1 VFSEFSEENKIIKAA
16 FSPHCRVSMVI
27 GRSDTGK
34 TTFIERLADH
44 LSQKTEVGIVDLDM
58 GQSHIGPPS
67 TIAWGRMKGGFK
79 SWQDIK
85 VKDFYF
91 TGALSPLGSLL
102 PAVTGAKLI
111 TEKALGLCNKIIIDT
126 TGLINEPD
134 GRVLKQFKVDLL
146 KPDIIIALER
156 SGELE
161 NILKSFTFY
170 KIPKVLRIPV
180 LKRTGTKSTALR
192 SEHRMNQFRTYFKN
206 AEEMTVSLENIGIR
220 FTRGPVRFNNVE
232 LKNRIISF
240 RDEKN
245 MDMALGIVKEVHARK
260 KTLVV
265 HSPLNKNRK
274 IASIVIGTVQIDW

>member
-1 VFSEFSEENKIIKAA
+1 
-16 FSPHCRVSMVI
+16 
-27 GRSDTGK
+27 
-34 TTFIERLADH
+34 
-44 LSQKTEVGIVDLDM
+44 
-58 GQSHIGPPS
+58 
-67 TIAWGRMKGGFK
+67 MKGGFK

-102 PAVTGAKLI
+102 PAVTGARLI

-170 KIPKVLRIPV
+170 KFPKVLRVPV

-192 SEHRMNQFRTYFKN
+192 SEYRIDQFRTYFEN
-206 AEEMTVSLENIGIR
+206 AREMTVSFENTGIR
-220 FTRGPVRFNNVE
+220 FTREPVRFNNRE

-240 RDEKN
+240 RDAKN
-245 MDMALGIVKEVHARK
+245 MDMALGIVKEIHARK